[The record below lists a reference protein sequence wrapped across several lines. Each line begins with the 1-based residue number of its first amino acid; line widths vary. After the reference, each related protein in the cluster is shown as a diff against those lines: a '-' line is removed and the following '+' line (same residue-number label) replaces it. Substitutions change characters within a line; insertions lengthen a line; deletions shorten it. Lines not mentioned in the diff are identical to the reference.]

1 MLFLKFLLQNL
12 ISFQFKRTPFYFFA
26 SKPHFSFKFK
36 RISSAGRSS
45 GPAVGSIVS
54 VFLFSEKIDFECK
67 KKYRQTVGR
76 DFTFGTL
83 DLQETAPDG

>member
-1 MLFLKFLLQNL
+1 MLFFKFLLQNL

-83 DLQETAPDG
+83 DLQETAADG